1 MTDESEF
8 LRSKLGIPQGK
19 GICEVKKQFTFDE
32 VEKLLRDYLQQQNA
46 CARPDGIA
54 LAIAQFTGWQQAIS
68 DGDRVIDLVES
79 MGLTKSE
86 WDEIK
91 PQVQWLNKRHI
102 VEIDRFF
109 SNL

>member
-1 MTDESEF
+1 MRSESEF
-8 LRSKLGIPQGK
+8 LRSKSGIPQGK
-19 GICEVKKQFTFDE
+19 VICEVKKQFTFDE

-46 CARPDGIA
+46 RASPEPIA

-68 DGDRVIDLVES
+68 NGDRVIDLVES

-102 VEIDRFF
+102 VEIDNFF
-109 SNL
+109 DNL